1 MKRISKNVVALLM
14 AATTLTGTHLM
25 AQETATNELK
35 YPTLEDL
42 IPGGATYRYT
52 ESLYGLQ
59 WWGDQCIKPGIDSL
73 VAVNPKSGKET
84 LLTTRESINQALEAE
99 KLGKLSHLYN
109 VQLPWEDQTKLLIT
123 LPGRYITYDWKAGK
137 TTDILTF
144 DKKAA
149 NTDYTVAGGHV
160 AYTLKNNLYVDNKQV
175 TDEPEGIVCGQ
186 SVHRNEFGISKGTFW
201 SPKGTLL
208 AFYRMDESMVTQYPL
223 VDITARVGEVNNI
236 RYPMAGMTSHKV
248 QVGIYNP
255 ANGKTVYLNT
265 GDPTDRYFTNIAWAP
280 DEKSLFLIELN
291 RNQNHSKLCQYDAET
306 GKLMDTLYQEK
317 HPKYV
322 EPQQPIVFLPWDD
335 TKFIYQSQKDGYNHL
350 YLFDT
355 QIKTEV
361 QRVEDK
367 AGGNHIAF
375 YQMKPLT
382 SGPWLVQ
389 SILGFNAKKK
399 EIFITATKESPLQ
412 SNLYKVNVDNGK
424 LTPMDNGQGV
434 HNAQLS
440 ASGTYLLDNWSAPDV
455 PRVIDLRSTAN
466 GR

>member
-42 IPGGATYRYT
+42 IPGGATYRYA

-73 VAVNPKSGKET
+73 VAVNPKNGKET

-123 LPGRYITYDWKAGK
+123 LPGQYITYDWKAGE
-137 TTDILTF
+137 TTTVLTF

-236 RYPMAGMTSHKV
+236 RYPMAGMTSHKHRPLLHQHRMGTRREV
-248 QVGIYNP
+248 ALP
-255 ANGKTVYLNT
+255 H
-265 GDPTDRYFTNIAWAP
+265 R
-280 DEKSLFLIELN
+280 
-291 RNQNHSKLCQYDAET
+291 AE
-306 GKLMDTLYQEK
+306 
-317 HPKYV
+317 PRP
-322 EPQQPIVFLPWDD
+322 EPQQALPVRRR
-335 TKFIYQSQKDGYNHL
+335 DGQADAGAHRG
-350 YLFDT
+350 
-355 QIKTEV
+355 KTPQV
-361 QRVEDK
+361 RG
-367 AGGNHIAF
+367 AAATHRLPA
-375 YQMKPLT
+375 
-382 SGPWLVQ
+382 
-389 SILGFNAKKK
+389 LG
-399 EIFITATKESPLQ
+399 
-412 SNLYKVNVDNGK
+412 
-424 LTPMDNGQGV
+424 
-434 HNAQLS
+434 
-440 ASGTYLLDNWSAPDV
+440 
-455 PRVIDLRSTAN
+455 
-466 GR
+466 

>member
-42 IPGGATYRYT
+42 IPGGATYRYA

-73 VAVNPKSGKET
+73 VAVNPKNGKET

-280 DEKSLFLIELN
+280 DEKTLFLIELN
-291 RNQNHSKLCQYDAET
+291 RDQNHSNAHRGKTPQVRGAAES
-306 GKLMDTLYQEK
+306 
-317 HPKYV
+317 HPV
-322 EPQQPIVFLPWDD
+322 PAVGQQQVHLPESMRRLQPPLPVRPGA
-335 TKFIYQSQKDGYNHL
+335 TSRHP
-350 YLFDT
+350 T
-355 QIKTEV
+355 PETH
-361 QRVEDK
+361 QRRGRETVEDYREGRK
-367 AGGNHIAF
+367 GKDSRRSRRH
-375 YQMKPLT
+375 
-382 SGPWLVQ
+382 
-389 SILGFNAKKK
+389 
-399 EIFITATKESPLQ
+399 TAHFGRMARAEHPRLQ
-412 SNLYKVNVDNGK
+412 RQEEGSHHRRY
-424 LTPMDNGQGV
+424 QGV
-434 HNAQLS
+434 
-440 ASGTYLLDNWSAPDV
+440 APAEQSV
-455 PRVIDLRSTAN
+455 
-466 GR
+466 